1 MPPPP
6 ELPRNS
12 WVANCHFTSCCNFC
26 NAKNTV
32 LQHCETSGCHF
43 NICQPCMASG
53 VLAQDKKHEV
63 GSNEVGHFEWQ
74 PKITT
79 PRPEYGAATTF
90 RAAPQ
95 QHQQQHQ
102 KPWPQQQT
110 GNFKTLFPPPPP
122 PPPAGAVMPQ
132 AGGAGGRASSVH
144 FQVPQMNR
152 LVPAEA
158 AFAPQPRPYYPGGSM
173 QQAFQRPAEAAYG
186 PQPRP
191 FYPGSSSMQQ
201 GSYHQPFPAR
211 APPSLPP
218 TTAYNFPP
226 GQGSYM
232 GGAAAG
238 GGGGAG
244 RQPYQIMPGFRP
256 FVNSSGTPQDIWG
269 APPPPPAGPAQG
281 ADRGHL
287 PNERYAPVPVR
298 ATSTSAPE
306 LVQNGLKRPAAQ
318 EANEKTP
325 GQESNPPTKRLRG
338 VVTEE
343 EAPTVKNVEGAL
355 AAAKKLVVDKSRP
368 ETPPADQ
375 SWDEYKQVIAS
386 TNTLTAMS
394 RGGYATAPPAT
405 SPHPHM
411 MGGGGDGG
419 ATRPGPD
426 SAPMTPVGN
435 EQFVFPPVSA
445 LSSPSFSSIHPTT
458 LCRDATRHI

>member
-6 ELPRNS
+6 ELPHNS
-12 WVANCHFTSCCNFC
+12 WVANRHFTSCCDLC
-26 NAKNTV
+26 NAKNTI

-74 PKITT
+74 RKTTT
-79 PRPEYGAATTF
+79 PRPAYGVATTF

-95 QHQQQHQ
+95 QHQQ
-102 KPWPQQQT
+102 PQQQT
-110 GNFKTLFPPPPP
+110 GNFKTFFPPPPLP
-122 PPPAGAVMPQ
+122 PTGAVMPQ

-158 AFAPQPRPYYPGGSM
+158 AFAPQPRP
-173 QQAFQRPAEAAYG
+173 
-186 PQPRP
+186 

-201 GSYHQPFPAR
+201 GSYHQPFPAP

-226 GQGSYM
+226 GQGPYM
-232 GGAAAG
+232 GGAAAA

-269 APPPPPAGPAQG
+269 APPPPPPAGPTQG
-281 ADRGHL
+281 ADRRHL

-306 LVQNGLKRPAAQ
+306 LVQNGLKRPAAE

-338 VVTEE
+338 VVAEE

-375 SWDEYKQVIAS
+375 GWDESKQVIAS

-411 MGGGGDGG
+411 MGGDGGGG

-426 SAPMTPVGN
+426 PAPMTPVGN
-435 EQFVFPPVSA
+435 EQFVFPPASA

-458 LCRDATRHI
+458 LCLDATRHI